1 MRFDPN
7 YNTLSTESV
16 SGTYI
21 DRIVLSDVTNENI
34 GVYNVKAII
43 ENTEYSFNIEYDF
56 TITVRP
62 CQMTEILKA
71 DDQTIEYNIN
81 DEGITTES
89 YSFE

>member
-1 MRFDPN
+1 MRFEPN

-16 SGTYI
+16 SGTYT

>member
-1 MRFDPN
+1 MRFEPN

-16 SGTYI
+16 SGTYP

-43 ENTEYSFNIEYDF
+43 ENEEYSFNIEYDF